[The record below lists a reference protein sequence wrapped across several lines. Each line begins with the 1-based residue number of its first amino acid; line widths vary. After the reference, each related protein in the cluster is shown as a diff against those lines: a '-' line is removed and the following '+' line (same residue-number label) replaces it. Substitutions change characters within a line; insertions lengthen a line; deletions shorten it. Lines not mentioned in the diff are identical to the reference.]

1 MKGSYEATITNLKQ
15 QHENEASL
23 LQTEV
28 QDVIDAAETFEN
40 EAS

>member
-1 MKGSYEATITNLKQ
+1 VKDSYELTITNLKQ

-28 QDVIDAAETFEN
+28 QDVIDAAETFEK